1 MNTQPNQST
10 SVGELLREWRQRR
23 RMSQLDC
30 ACEANIS
37 TKHLSFLETGRS
49 RPSREMV
56 LRLAELLD
64 VPLRERNALLIA
76 AGFAPYFAERPLTHS
91 ALANVRASVDQ
102 VLKGHEPFPALAID
116 RHWRMVAANASIAP
130 LLASV
135 NSSLLQPPVNVLR
148 LSLHPQGLAPSIE
161 NLPEWRAH
169 LLSRLRRQIQF
180 CGDATLEE
188 LLSELKSYGPA
199 CEPLATID
207 PAAVVVPLKLR
218 LGLDVL
224 SFFSTTTIFGTPTD
238 VTVSELALEC
248 FYPTDEQT
256 RVVLHRQAGAV

>member
-1 MNTQPNQST
+1 MNTQPNELS
-10 SVGELLREWRQRR
+10 SVGRLLREWRQRR

-64 VPLRERNALLIA
+64 VPLRERNALLVA
-76 AGFAPYFAERPLTHS
+76 AGFAPCYAERALAHS
-91 ALANVRASVDQ
+91 ALVNVRAAVDK

-116 RHWRMVAANASIAP
+116 RHWTMLAANASIAP

-135 NSSLLQPPVNVLR
+135 HALLLQPPVNVLR
-148 LSLHPQGLAPSIE
+148 LSLHPQGLAPSIA

-169 LLSRLRRQIQF
+169 LLSRLRRQIHF
-180 CGDATLEE
+180 SGDATLEE
-188 LLSELKSYGPA
+188 LFSELKSYGPA
-199 CEPLATID
+199 SEPVVEID
-207 PAAVVVPLKLR
+207 PASVVVPLKLR
-218 LGLDVL
+218 FGSHVL
-224 SFFSTTTIFGTPTD
+224 SFFSTTTVFGTPSD

-248 FYPTDEQT
+248 FYPADEQT
-256 RVVLHRQAGAV
+256 SVVLRSFA